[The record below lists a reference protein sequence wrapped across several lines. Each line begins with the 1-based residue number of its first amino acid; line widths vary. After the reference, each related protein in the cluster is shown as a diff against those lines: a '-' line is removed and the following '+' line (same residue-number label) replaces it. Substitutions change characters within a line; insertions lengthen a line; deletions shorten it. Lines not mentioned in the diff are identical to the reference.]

1 MTLPG
6 VIEATK
12 MEEVC
17 YRLLCHA
24 SIELPPEVERAL
36 EAAYHRES
44 HPTAKAYFQA
54 ILENL
59 HIARER
65 RVPLCQDTGVPV
77 YYITLGSAV
86 SIAGNL
92 REAVERA
99 TARATKDTP
108 LRQQVTHPLTGEN
121 PGTNV
126 GWGAPAIF
134 WDYRD
139 GGDFIDITAIPKGGG
154 AELKWSC
161 VVPIPGAPREE
172 TILRTVLDAVS
183 MVGGESCTPNIV
195 GVAVGGFGVD
205 FTEELARRAIFRSPL
220 NSRHPDPKVASL
232 EEKLF
237 RAINEL
243 GIGPLGVGGDTT
255 CLGLHMEVAGTHSA
269 VFPIAVALYC
279 WAARYSRACLWA
291 DGRVEY
297 ITHPSLAEE

>member
-1 MTLPG
+1 
-6 VIEATK
+6 

-17 YRLLCHA
+17 CRLLSYA
-24 SIELPPEVERAL
+24 SIELPPEVEVAL
-36 EAAYHRES
+36 GAASERES
-44 HPTAKAYFQA
+44 QPKARAYFKA

-59 HIARER
+59 RIARER
-65 RVPLCQDTGVPV
+65 RLPICQDTGVPV
-77 YYITLGSAV
+77 YYITLGSQLP
-86 SIAGNL
+86 IQGNL
-92 REAVERA
+92 REAIHRA
-99 TARATKDTP
+99 TVRATQKTP

-126 GWGAPAIF
+126 GWGMPAIF
-134 WDYRD
+134 FDYED
-139 GGDFIDITAIPKGGG
+139 GVDHLDITAIPKGGG

-172 TILRTVLDAVS
+172 TILKTVVDAVA

-205 FTEELARRAIFRSPL
+205 YTEALARRAIFRSPL
-220 NSRHPDPKVASL
+220 NSRHPDPQVAAL
-232 EEKLF
+232 EKKLF
-237 RAINEL
+237 QAVNKL

-279 WAARYSRACLWA
+279 WAARYSKARIHG

-297 ITHPSLAEE
+297 ITHPQLGEMTHD